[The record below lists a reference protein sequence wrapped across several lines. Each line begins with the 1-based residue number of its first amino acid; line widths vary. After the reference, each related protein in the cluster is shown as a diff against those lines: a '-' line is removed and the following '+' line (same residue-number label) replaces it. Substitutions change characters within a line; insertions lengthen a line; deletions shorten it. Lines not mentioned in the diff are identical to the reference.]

1 MSRIKQQYIENSDGK
16 KIAVILPIEEY
27 NKMVEQIE
35 GLEDIKLYD
44 QVKSVN
50 EPSIPFEEYLK
61 KRRKK
66 DD

>member
-1 MSRIKQQYIENSDGK
+1 MSRIKQQYIKNSDGK
-16 KIAVILPIEEY
+16 KIAIILPIEEY

-35 GLEDIKLYD
+35 ELEDIKLYD
-44 QVKSVN
+44 QVKSVS

-66 DD
+66 DE